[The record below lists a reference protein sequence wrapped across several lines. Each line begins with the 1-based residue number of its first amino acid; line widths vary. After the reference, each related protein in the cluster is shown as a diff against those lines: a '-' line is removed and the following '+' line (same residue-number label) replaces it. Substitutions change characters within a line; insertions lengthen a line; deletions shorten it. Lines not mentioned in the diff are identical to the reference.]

1 MNRAT
6 AIIAKTLALLAIT
19 LLQVDQIFATHCC
32 CRDRGEQR
40 TAVSGHNCCGG
51 AGPIFCGPTKQSCCH
66 GREGNAKPCQCPAGC
81 CSTTNATLAVDSEGC
96 TLNEDELSAPVA
108 WVSYVS
114 VDVSSLTRFLPTSSS
129 ASAASGLSRC
139 IMLCCFRL

>member
-19 LLQVDQIFATHCC
+19 LLQVDQIVATHCC

-40 TAVSGHNCCGG
+40 GAVSGHNCCGG
-51 AGPIFCGPTKQSCCH
+51 AGPICGPTKQSCCH
-66 GREGNAKPCQCPAGC
+66 GRVGNAKPCQCPAGC

-96 TLNEDELSAPVA
+96 PLNEDDLSAPVA

-114 VDVSSLTRFLPTSSS
+114 VDVSSLTPFLPTSSS
-129 ASAASGLSRC
+129 ASATSGLSRC